1 MGADNVAP
9 PAEHVPAVLS
19 SLLAVL
25 QLSSEPKQID
35 DIVAV
40 LVELVK
46 RDERKSEQGVKLGD
60 KLVKWLQIEG
70 DKAANNT
77 KAYALLDMRSTKS
90 DDPDQHQ
97 QVYCHL
103 HS

>member
-1 MGADNVAP
+1 VRVGADEVAP
-9 PAEHVPAVLS
+9 PAEHVPAILS

-70 DKAANNT
+70 DKAASNT
-77 KAYALLDMRSTKS
+77 KA
-90 DDPDQHQ
+90 
-97 QVYCHL
+97 
-103 HS
+103 